1 MDLGLNRVTRL
12 LEALKPPSTSANA
25 YDLAPHLTYPIIHVA
40 GTNGKGSICAYI
52 SSILQASGFRVGR
65 YNSPHLITPRD
76 TIQINNQPISQSD
89 YDYVTEVV
97 RQKDRELE
105 LKATS
110 FEILTAVAF
119 YWFAYGRSHDP
130 NRQLKAGKEQERVDI
145 AVIEVGVGG
154 RLDATNVVPNPKVCV
169 IASIGMDH
177 GTVLGN
183 TIEEI
188 ASEKAGIIKQ
198 GVPVV
203 VSFQVEG
210 EKVYKI
216 LEDKAISVGL
226 PLNKVIK
233 AKPACLISAE
243 KAASFGLRSNNPVG
257 HWAELEDDGFKF
269 WLPLLGDFQLENA
282 AAAIRAID
290 VLRKNDKSDMIWSQ
304 KITEETIRKGM
315 EETVWPG
322 RLQWVEDT
330 VAPKEVNGQMLIDGA
345 HNPAA
350 AVALRSFVN
359 EHVARR
365 SLLSGIRPRIHWI
378 VGLTKGKDIEEMFDI
393 LLFQHLHPQN
403 QGSETNTF
411 SAVEFTPPE
420 GMPWVSSIAAQEVCD
435 RLTQRRDQQKENC
448 WGSLEI
454 RSFGTDLRAALAW
467 VGTQRQE
474 DDVVILCGSL
484 YLVADL
490 FRLVQQQRK

>member
-119 YWFAYGRSHDP
+119 YWFAY
-130 NRQLKAGKEQERVDI
+130 ERVDI

-233 AKPACLISAE
+233 AKPAL
-243 KAASFGLRSNNPVG
+243 G